1 MSLKSDEQLE
11 KSFQS
16 AVDFAKNRKHEY
28 VTVEHL
34 FYAILTNED
43 FGEKLIEYDIEIAPL
58 LKDLLEYLETKM
70 QDITLPED
78 TDTLPSRT
86 AGLDRVLNRAFTQV
100 VFSGREVMSTI
111 DVFLAIYNE
120 KKSYSKYQLNKHSI
134 TKDKFIDAVTI
145 EIETDL
151 EPSLPISAV

>member
-11 KSFQS
+11 KCFQS

-43 FGEKLIEYDIEIAPL
+43 FGEKLIEYDIDIAPL

-70 QDITLPED
+70 EDITLPD
-78 TDTLPSRT
+78 SDGNLPSRT
-86 AGLDRVLNRAFTQV
+86 AGLDRVLNSAFTQV
-100 VFSGREVMSTI
+100 DIWSRKIMRTI
-111 DVFLAIYNE
+111 DVFLAITNE
-120 KKSYSKYQLNKHSI
+120 Q
-134 TKDKFIDAVTI
+134 
-145 EIETDL
+145 
-151 EPSLPISAV
+151 

>member
-11 KSFQS
+11 KCFQS

-43 FGEKLIEYDIEIAPL
+43 FGEKLIEYDIDIAPL

-70 QDITLPED
+70 EDITLPD
-78 TDTLPSRT
+78 SDGNLPSRT
-86 AGLDRVLNRAFTQV
+86 AGLDRVLNRAFC
-100 VFSGREVMSTI
+100 
-111 DVFLAIYNE
+111 
-120 KKSYSKYQLNKHSI
+120 
-134 TKDKFIDAVTI
+134 
-145 EIETDL
+145 
-151 EPSLPISAV
+151 SAT